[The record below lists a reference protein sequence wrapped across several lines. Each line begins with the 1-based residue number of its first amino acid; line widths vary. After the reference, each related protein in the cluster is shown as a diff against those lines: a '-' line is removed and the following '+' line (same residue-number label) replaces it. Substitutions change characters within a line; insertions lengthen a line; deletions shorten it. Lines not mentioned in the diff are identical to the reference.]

1 MQSYDSELS
10 PQAQQEE
17 SQSVMETDEQQMSI
31 LFGTYADIMF
41 VLLPFVVVSIFR
53 LWSSDLKA
61 ILLGYDLSMA
71 AAILGGLSIVK
82 FILGLLIDPT
92 MLKYKERLVFLI
104 AGTFFLVVVPSLLFA
119 VLIMLANPV
128 PEIAMFVQPMLLV
141 LGIIAYSGSVTSTNQ
156 LLQRLRKPTDSATL
170 PRAQS

>member
-1 MQSYDSELS
+1 MQSYDSDVSLKDSLS
-10 PQAQQEE
+10 DQATVHEA
-17 SQSVMETDEQQMSI
+17 DEQQMSI

-53 LWSSDLKA
+53 LWNNDLKA

-71 AAILGGLSIVK
+71 AAILGGLSVVK
-82 FILGLLIDPT
+82 FILGLLVDPT

-104 AGTFFLVVVPSLLFA
+104 AGTVFLVVVPSLLFA
-119 VLIMLANPV
+119 VLIMLADPV

-141 LGIIAYSGSVTSTNQ
+141 LGIVAYSGSVTSTNQ
-156 LLQRLRKPTDSATL
+156 LLQRLRQQ
-170 PRAQS
+170 RAPDTRDPS